1 MEFTMEQL
9 VAIRAWIMNR
19 INVLAAY
26 AAVFYFLEIIFLM
39 FSLLFLYGKAVS
51 LGAGA
56 VLSPLLAYHV
66 IQLYYRKRIHRTIQL
81 WAIDIHAAFAAG
93 YLFYCAAGGPG
104 SDPGTPF
111 NDRGQGPYPRVR
123 ASPPL
128 LPLRERGGG
137 DLPVA

>member
-1 MEFTMEQL
+1 MSTAMEQT
-9 VAIRAWIMNR
+9 VAIRAWIISR

-39 FSLLFLYGKAVS
+39 FGLLFLYGKAVS
-51 LGAGA
+51 LSAGA

-81 WAIDIHAAFAAG
+81 WAIDFHAAFAAG

-111 NDRGQGPYPRVR
+111 MIAAR
-123 ASPPL
+123 ALILACELPL
-128 LPLRERGGG
+128 LYFLSGSEAAETFR
-137 DLPVA
+137 